1 MKEYVKWGEAA
12 SAPLETLNEERQKL
26 REIIKDYDLNDV
38 FNCDETGLYWDLEPS
53 KTLARG
59 PLSGKKKSKKRVTIL
74 LTCNATGTEKLTPF
88 FIHTSKNPRALKG
101 KKKMIY
107 LLIIIGIKQRGCR
120 SLFGT
125 IYLKKLDTKMRLQ
138 NRKILLLVDNAPVH
152 ITNENTQLTNV
163 TLHFL
168 PPNTTS
174 HLQPCD
180 AGIINSFKAKY
191 RKLLVKNRVEAYEIS
206 QQLNKGADSLNI
218 HDAIVFCTN
227 AWNAVTQE
235 TIYNCWK
242 HTGILPLVNQEEVD
256 ESVNQLG
263 EDNQVEREEIQ
274 FLIDQLPFDDHMD
287 ADEFI
292 HIDDHLKS
300 NEGLTDEEIISLVN
314 LDKNELEVESD
325 EEIPSVISKVQTLND
340 LDDLVMFFK
349 YSSLN
354 NSINQSELNTLQK
367 LRHEVLRSHITDLKQ
382 ATLDSYFTSNP
393 NNSAEFGGSVR
404 PDIATK
410 ELFPE
415 TIKMKLRLKSLST
428 ANCDDLENYLRACA
442 TWILDKT
449 TISVRSKAC
458 ENFTIRNQRRATG
471 KNIRFIPKCY
481 LEHPLS
487 KLLLNINLKSL
498 WVSADEDNDN
508 TAIWT
513 KLAQFGKDGF
523 LKEKKHFK
531 NYLLSESSR
540 EYEIFRQI
548 FAGMSVRSI
557 RYLRAVD
564 VVTNPELIYENIL
577 KFSQLIKALNW
588 NGLVVGMTDS

>member
-1 MKEYVKWGEAA
+1 MSEKRKAVQTLSQPRKRVTLTKAQKYQLCLDYQKKPRLTQEQLAIQYGIKQNTVSDILKNKDKWLLLDLDSEESKKQRERPVQFPEVEEAMTLWVTNALEADLVINTDILREKAEFFARSFEVNNFKASNGWISNFKKRHNMKEYVKWGEAA

-88 FIHTSKNPRALKG
+88 FIHTSKNPRALK
-101 KKKMIY
+101 
-107 LLIIIGIKQRGCR
+107 
-120 SLFGT
+120 
-125 IYLKKLDTKMRLQ
+125 
-138 NRKILLLVDNAPVH
+138 
-152 ITNENTQLTNV
+152 
-163 TLHFL
+163 
-168 PPNTTS
+168 
-174 HLQPCD
+174 
-180 AGIINSFKAKY
+180 GIINSFKAKY

-300 NEGLTDEEIISLVN
+300 NERLTDEEIISLVN

-325 EEIPSVISKVQTLND
+325 EEIPSVISKVQALND

-393 NNSAEFGGSVR
+393 NNV
-404 PDIATK
+404 I
-410 ELFPE
+410 
-415 TIKMKLRLKSLST
+415 I
-428 ANCDDLENYLRACA
+428 
-442 TWILDKT
+442 
-449 TISVRSKAC
+449 
-458 ENFTIRNQRRATG
+458 
-471 KNIRFIPKCY
+471 
-481 LEHPLS
+481 
-487 KLLLNINLKSL
+487 
-498 WVSADEDNDN
+498 
-508 TAIWT
+508 
-513 KLAQFGKDGF
+513 
-523 LKEKKHFK
+523 
-531 NYLLSESSR
+531 
-540 EYEIFRQI
+540 
-548 FAGMSVRSI
+548 
-557 RYLRAVD
+557 
-564 VVTNPELIYENIL
+564 
-577 KFSQLIKALNW
+577 
-588 NGLVVGMTDS
+588 

>member
-1 MKEYVKWGEAA
+1 MSEKRKAVQTLSQPRKRVTLTKAQKYQLCLDYQKKPRLTQEQLAIQYGIKQNTVSDILKNKDKWLLLDLDSEESKKQRERPVQFPEVEEAMTLWVTNALEADLVINTDILREKAEFFARSFEVNNFKASNGWISNFKKRHNMKEYVKWGEAA

-59 PLSGKKKSKKRVTIL
+59 
-74 LTCNATGTEKLTPF
+74 
-88 FIHTSKNPRALKG
+88 
-101 KKKMIY
+101 
-107 LLIIIGIKQRGCR
+107 
-120 SLFGT
+120 
-125 IYLKKLDTKMRLQ
+125 
-138 NRKILLLVDNAPVH
+138 
-152 ITNENTQLTNV
+152 
-163 TLHFL
+163 
-168 PPNTTS
+168 
-174 HLQPCD
+174 
-180 AGIINSFKAKY
+180 IINSFKAKY

-218 HDAIVFCTN
+218 YDAIVFCTN

-325 EEIPSVISKVQTLND
+325 EEIPSVISKVQALND

-382 ATLDSYFTSNP
+382 ATLDSYFTSNS
-393 NNSAEFGGSVR
+393 NNV
-404 PDIATK
+404 I
-410 ELFPE
+410 
-415 TIKMKLRLKSLST
+415 I
-428 ANCDDLENYLRACA
+428 
-442 TWILDKT
+442 
-449 TISVRSKAC
+449 
-458 ENFTIRNQRRATG
+458 
-471 KNIRFIPKCY
+471 
-481 LEHPLS
+481 
-487 KLLLNINLKSL
+487 
-498 WVSADEDNDN
+498 
-508 TAIWT
+508 
-513 KLAQFGKDGF
+513 
-523 LKEKKHFK
+523 
-531 NYLLSESSR
+531 
-540 EYEIFRQI
+540 
-548 FAGMSVRSI
+548 
-557 RYLRAVD
+557 
-564 VVTNPELIYENIL
+564 
-577 KFSQLIKALNW
+577 
-588 NGLVVGMTDS
+588 

>member
-1 MKEYVKWGEAA
+1 MSEKRKAVQTLSQPRKRVTLTKAQKYQLCLDYQKKPRLTQEQLAIQYGIKQNTVSDILKNKDKWLLLDLDSEESKKQRERPVQFPEVEEAMTLWVTNALEADLVINTDILREKAEFFARSFEVNNFKASNGWISNFKKRHNMKEYVKWGEAA

-101 KKKMIY
+101 KKKDDLPVNYYWNKTAWMQVSIWND
-107 LLIIIGIKQRGCR
+107 
-120 SLFGT
+120 
-125 IYLKKLDTKMRLQ
+125 YLKKLDTKMRLQ

-206 QQLNKGADSLNI
+206 QQLNKGANSLNI

-292 HIDDHLKS
+292 HVDDHLKS

-325 EEIPSVISKVQTLND
+325 EEIPSVISKVQALND

-393 NNSAEFGGSVR
+393 NNV
-404 PDIATK
+404 I
-410 ELFPE
+410 
-415 TIKMKLRLKSLST
+415 I
-428 ANCDDLENYLRACA
+428 
-442 TWILDKT
+442 
-449 TISVRSKAC
+449 
-458 ENFTIRNQRRATG
+458 
-471 KNIRFIPKCY
+471 
-481 LEHPLS
+481 
-487 KLLLNINLKSL
+487 
-498 WVSADEDNDN
+498 
-508 TAIWT
+508 
-513 KLAQFGKDGF
+513 
-523 LKEKKHFK
+523 
-531 NYLLSESSR
+531 
-540 EYEIFRQI
+540 
-548 FAGMSVRSI
+548 
-557 RYLRAVD
+557 
-564 VVTNPELIYENIL
+564 
-577 KFSQLIKALNW
+577 
-588 NGLVVGMTDS
+588 